1 MLSLGMGGECGTVGA
16 FELAALAPEDLQGL
30 SDGYWIARVD
40 TYCAGLRTCTHELLE
55 TVVQEGQLWHG
66 TAAGVEGLK

>member
-1 MLSLGMGGECGTVGA
+1 MLSLGMGGECGTVGD
-16 FELAALAPEDLQGL
+16 FERAALAPEDLQGP

-40 TYCAGLRTCTHELLE
+40 TYCGLRTCTHELLD
-55 TVVQEGQLWHG
+55 TVVEEGQLWHG